1 MIDQV
6 NSQFTFVVK
15 KTNELSEEEIDEIN
29 KLFNEI
35 FNINSKTLRTKEEF
49 RKKFLNNFLKF
60 SFHSLMKLNNEI
72 VGCYHVIPYEFNF
85 FSTKKLFGQSVDT
98 TINRKFRGSVY
109 NLKKLAYATYDE
121 LKKFKINFVYGIANE
136 KFYPVK
142 KKILGWKDIGKLN
155 YYIHPINLKK
165 FTKSFYLLDSLINI
179 FIKIFMKIKISFEYE
194 YNFLISKIYN
204 DDFHTSRYNADHKFL
219 STEKFKIV
227 YKIVTKRQYNDAKVI
242 YIIDVLPLTKKN
254 LEMAV
259 NILKKLNLDID
270 LIIYVGQLK
279 KIPKNLIEIPDFFLK
294 KQRTIS
300 GKILDA
306 TQINEKVYNIFNWN
320 INLSNFD
327 IK

>member
-1 MIDQV
+1 
-6 NSQFTFVVK
+6 
-15 KTNELSEEEIDEIN
+15 
-29 KLFNEI
+29 
-35 FNINSKTLRTKEEF
+35 
-49 RKKFLNNFLKF
+49 
-60 SFHSLMKLNNEI
+60 
-72 VGCYHVIPYEFNF
+72 
-85 FSTKKLFGQSVDT
+85 
-98 TINRKFRGSVY
+98 
-109 NLKKLAYATYDE
+109 
-121 LKKFKINFVYGIANE
+121 
-136 KFYPVK
+136 
-142 KKILGWKDIGKLN
+142 
-155 YYIHPINLKK
+155 
-165 FTKSFYLLDSLINI
+165 
-179 FIKIFMKIKISFEYE
+179 MKIKISFEYE

-204 DDFHTSRYNADHKFL
+204 DDFHASRYNTDHKFL

-327 IK
+327 IKQV